1 MKALIRL
8 SILLLLIIQGCKEE
22 DFIAP
27 GEVSDLRVGYSDTTL
42 ILTWSDPLDE
52 DLDMVLILCGKDS
65 FEVVKGVQR
74 KEFSNLKY
82 EQDYTFTVKTV
93 DQNGNRSVGVQIQGR
108 RVDLTPPG
116 EVTNLTAVY
125 SQNSILLS
133 WVHPADKDLKNVEI
147 AYEDSLVVMHK
158 DYHSKRIV
166 DIEIGRLYT
175 LTVRTIDVY
184 GNKSNGARVQCRT
197 DDYREPFLGTF
208 RFFSDHWYSN
218 AMEHIN
224 DHDTITYIGSVLICP
239 LTDSLIQIRYREGP
253 QTHLCNGDSVYGA
266 FIEPN
271 IDKIGLIKILGN
283 VCFNNGAEGSFFH
296 HDSLVFQI
304 ASGGHVSHGG
314 LILTGVRVD

>member
-1 MKALIRL
+1 MKALIRI
-8 SILLLLIIQGCKEE
+8 SILLFLIIQGCKKE
-22 DFIAP
+22 DLIPP
-27 GEVSDLRVGYSDTTL
+27 GEVTNLSADYSGTTI
-42 ILTWSDPLDE
+42 ILTWSDPLDP
-52 DLDMVLILCGKDS
+52 DLDSIQIVFGKDS
-65 FEVVKGVQR
+65 VKIGKGVQLR
-74 KEFSNLKY
+74 EFTGLKY
-82 EQDYTFTVKTV
+82 EKDYEFLLISY
-93 DQNGNRSVGVQIQGR
+93 DISGNHSAGTRIQCR
-108 RVDLTPPG
+108 IEDLIPPA
-116 EVTNLTAVY
+116 EVTNLSATY
-125 SQNSILLS
+125 TQMSILLK
-133 WVHPADKDLKNVEI
+133 WIPPKDKDFIKLEI
-147 AYEDSLVVMHK
+147 AYEDTVMEMK
-158 DYHSKRIV
+158 KRDTMTWVRDVELEREYQFTIKTV
-166 DIEIGRLYT
+166 DLN
-175 LTVRTIDVY
+175 
-184 GNKSNGARVQCRT
+184 GNKSSGKHITCST
-197 DDYREPFLGTF
+197 FDYRLPFTGTF

-283 VCFNNGAEGSFFH
+283 VCFNHGAEGSFFH